1 MWRYK
6 LYRDDPGIVVRARE
20 QLIKYLGPVGEVWK
34 SIKTEPQKVWV
45 KNPEYPD
52 TDLATQKLSGL
63 AVQEMQMVITEV
75 SNKTVT
81 RQSAPWAI
89 KMVLGPVPFSSVN
102 PDADGDDIET
112 VDFEF
117 EEV

>member
-1 MWRYK
+1 MCRFK
-6 LYRDDPGIVVRARE
+6 LYRDDPELVATARE
-20 QLIKYLGPVGEVWK
+20 RLREYLNPVTETWNSTK
-34 SIKTEPQKVWV
+34 SEPKLAWV

-52 TDLATQKLSGL
+52 IELPEQKINGL
-63 AVQEMQMVITEV
+63 ALQEIVMSVVETSEKQ
-75 SNKTVT
+75 VT